1 MSEPKIKKKLYF
13 QLKLLQT
20 YKKKNDIK
28 KFYAQFAIY
37 KYLIKL
43 RKQILRKDDPTIL
56 NAQYVFDT
64 LTGY

>member
-1 MSEPKIKKKLYF
+1 MSEPKIKKKL
-13 QLKLLQT
+13 KLLQT
-20 YKKKNDIK
+20 YKKNDIK